1 MYIKQVLSDND
12 IPVYPLPLNTG
23 LVAHL
28 GCGKPVVAFRCDIDA
43 LPMTE
48 ESGLAYASEYPG
60 RMHACGHDFHT
71 ASLLGIALTLRNCLP
86 LQGMVELIFQPAE
99 ENMAGARQILQTGIL
114 DDVEVIFGLHCCAA
128 YPKGTVI
135 SRPGFMNGAV
145 DEFHIDFYGN
155 GAHACRP
162 HQSADSIIMIDSF
175 VQEAQTIVSRNT
187 APFHPVVVGITRIGS
202 GTVKSAKVMGAN
214 YFQIIWY
221 FILPEAKSSMILSIT
236 IGTISLISA
245 TAQAGTIGA
254 GGIGD
259 MALTYGYERM
269 DVPVMLATIVILVV
283 IVQSVQTLGNYFAK
297 RARNH

>member
-1 MYIKQVLSDND
+1 
-12 IPVYPLPLNTG
+12 
-23 LVAHL
+23 
-28 GCGKPVVAFRCDIDA
+28 
-43 LPMTE
+43 
-48 ESGLAYASEYPG
+48 
-60 RMHACGHDFHT
+60 
-71 ASLLGIALTLRNCLP
+71 
-86 LQGMVELIFQPAE
+86 
-99 ENMAGARQILQTGIL
+99 
-114 DDVEVIFGLHCCAA
+114 
-128 YPKGTVI
+128 
-135 SRPGFMNGAV
+135 
-145 DEFHIDFYGN
+145 
-155 GAHACRP
+155 
-162 HQSADSIIMIDSF
+162 MIDSF

-202 GTVKSAKVMGAN
+202 GTVKAAKAMGAN